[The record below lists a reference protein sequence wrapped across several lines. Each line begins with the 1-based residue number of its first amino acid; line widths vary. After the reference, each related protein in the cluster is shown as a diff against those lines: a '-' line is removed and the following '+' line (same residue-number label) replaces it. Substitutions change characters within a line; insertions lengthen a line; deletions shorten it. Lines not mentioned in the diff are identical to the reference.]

1 VSLNGNPDTY
11 YLYRVENLTD
21 DRDLGTFSIP
31 SGNRLNVQFVDE
43 TGTPLDG
50 IRAAVRSLSATGN
63 RWWYISTSTNGQGFY
78 STENSIPGIEV
89 VGDVEVA
96 ALGDADDARVPDV
109 AATKQFTVTSGRTE
123 TITVN
128 PITVTGEVIRPD
140 GTALSGANI
149 SVFVATGS
157 FAETATD
164 GNGSFQVQLPRNSEF
179 PTGAYQI
186 QYYRS
191 GLIDPDIDVPA
202 SDQVD
207 MYAGPQLTGT
217 RDEAVGTLTIPDGNR
232 VEVQVTDTDGVPV
245 ENATVEYRHRNQT
258 TDTRAAFP
266 VSTDVTGAATTNG
279 RSGLVLPENV
289 TVLVTPPDHT
299 DRLLDTEIR
308 REVTVTS
315 PITVDIELPLA
326 PTLST
331 YTNDAGVVD
340 DAGLFQAIADWRS
353 DKIDESL
360 LTDVVAAWREEL
372 KS

>member
-1 VSLNGNPDTY
+1 
-11 YLYRVENLTD
+11 
-21 DRDLGTFSIP
+21 
-31 SGNRLNVQFVDE
+31 
-43 TGTPLDG
+43 
-50 IRAAVRSLSATGN
+50 
-63 RWWYISTSTNGQGFY
+63 
-78 STENSIPGIEV
+78 
-89 VGDVEVA
+89 
-96 ALGDADDARVPDV
+96 
-109 AATKQFTVTSGRTE
+109 
-123 TITVN
+123 
-128 PITVTGEVIRPD
+128 
-140 GTALSGANI
+140 
-149 SVFVATGS
+149 
-157 FAETATD
+157 
-164 GNGSFQVQLPRNSEF
+164 
-179 PTGAYQI
+179 
-186 QYYRS
+186 
-191 GLIDPDIDVPA
+191 
-202 SDQVD
+202 
-207 MYAGPQLTGT
+207 
-217 RDEAVGTLTIPDGNR
+217 
-232 VEVQVTDTDGVPV
+232 
-245 ENATVEYRHRNQT
+245 VEYRHRNQT